1 MSTENTEN
9 NLNKSPKER
18 EKIIVRTS
26 VLGIGANVLLSGIKA
41 IVGFLTG
48 SIAVVLDAVN
58 NLSDAISSIV
68 TVIGTKLAGRAPDR
82 KHPYGH
88 GRAEYITQMIVA
100 AIVLYA
106 GVTAFVESVK
116 KIIHPEK
123 ADYTVAS
130 LIIIASA
137 VVVKL
142 LLGLYVRRKG
152 KQVNSGAL
160 LASGADAF
168 FDAILSASVLASAVI
183 FLTTGLSLE
192 AWVGVVIS
200 IFIIKSGVGM
210 VKDAINEIIGYRV
223 SGELSTKIKETVASV
238 DHVLGV
244 YDLFLN
250 NYGPD
255 KFTGSLHIE
264 VPGDLDASEID
275 TMTRKISEKVYAET
289 GVILTAVGIYSANL
303 GDEEAMKVRN
313 RVREIVMTH
322 DYVLQ
327 LHGFYLDE
335 ETKRMSFDIILDF
348 ACPDRAALY
357 QHIMEEVSAEYPDY
371 HLTVTLDIDISD

>member
-1 MSTENTEN
+1 MEKNENRLHVE
-9 NLNKSPKER
+9 PHER
-18 EKIIVRTS
+18 EKVIVRTS
-26 VLGIGANVLLSGIKA
+26 LVGIGANVLLSGVKA
-41 IVGFLTG
+41 FIGFLTG

-68 TVIGTKLAGRAPDR
+68 TLIGTKLAGKAPDR

-116 KIIHPEK
+116 KIIHPEE
-123 ADYTVAS
+123 ADYSTAS

-142 LLGLYVRRKG
+142 ILGLYVRRKG
-152 KQVNSGAL
+152 KIVNSGAL
-160 LASGADAF
+160 LASGTDAF
-168 FDAILSASVLASAVI
+168 FDAILSASVLASAII

-192 AWVGVVIS
+192 AWVGVLIS
-200 IFIIKSGVGM
+200 IFIIKSGVEM
-210 VKDAINEIIGYRV
+210 VKDATDEIIGNRV
-223 SGELSTKIKETVASV
+223 SGELSGKIKAAVGKEE
-238 DHVLGV
+238 HVMGV

-255 KFTGSLHIE
+255 KYTGSLHIE
-264 VPGDLDASEID
+264 VPGDLTAAEID
-275 TMTRKISEKVYAET
+275 TLTRKISEKVYQET
-289 GVILTAVGIYSANL
+289 GVILTAVGVYSANL
-303 GDEEAMKVRN
+303 GDEKAEAARAK
-313 RVREIVMTH
+313 VREIVMSH

-327 LHGFYLDE
+327 LHGFYMNE
-335 ETKRMSFDIILDF
+335 ETRKMSFDIILDF
-348 ACPDRAALY
+348 ACPDRESLY
-357 QHIMEEVSAEYPDY
+357 RHIREEVQAAFPDY
-371 HLTVTLDIDISD
+371 QLTVTLDIDISD